1 MGFDGYKGIKGNKVS
16 FAASKDGLPLSFS
29 VAPGNV
35 HDSKLYFKTVQGIKV
50 KQLGKKALNKP
61 NVINADAAYDSK
73 KIREYNRRRG
83 IRSNIPQNRRNR
95 KKEKKKRGRPC
106 RMKKEEYKHR
116 RSVERLFGWLKS
128 FKRIAVRYEKLASTY
143 TTFIL
148 LACILILWRV
158 LK

>member
-1 MGFDGYKGIKGNKVS
+1 VS
-16 FAASKDGLPLSFS
+16 FATSKEGLPLSFA
-29 VAPGNV
+29 VAPGNM
-35 HDSKLYFKTVQGIKV
+35 HDSKLYVTTVQGIKV
-50 KQLGKKALNKP
+50 KQLGKKPLNKP
-61 NVINADAAYDSK
+61 KVINADAAYDSK
-73 KIREYNRRRG
+73 KIREYNRKRG
-83 IRSNIPQNRRNR
+83 IRSNIPENRRNR
-95 KKEKKKRGRPC
+95 KKGRKKRGRPY